1 MKKQLTLMLFALV
14 ILLGIIGNIFGLS
27 RPFTPQATIRFV
39 NSSPANPK
47 FPKGEGYTPLVQFG
61 KPALKRGLS
70 VAGPGT
76 VNKIPATIK
85 VDTPLPPAPSQ
96 SGATTAG
103 CVENENEQEHTSS

>member
-27 RPFTPQATIRFV
+27 RTFTPQATIRFV

-61 KPALKRGLS
+61 KPALKCERQEKSEPFARKKLS
-70 VAGPGT
+70 
-76 VNKIPATIK
+76 
-85 VDTPLPPAPSQ
+85 
-96 SGATTAG
+96 
-103 CVENENEQEHTSS
+103 H